1 MSRRALSA
9 LLAFPITF
17 TVLASLA
24 ACSPAGI
31 DDTQRSYAAF
41 EGSWQCHAQR
51 FAYPDLDTLQTRLDQ
66 RLVDTGLT
74 RDGYDEFVDELE
86 NSSELRGL
94 VEDTYVTACPGNAYG
109 VSGSP
114 IE

>member
-1 MSRRALSA
+1 MSRRALS
-9 LLAFPITF
+9 LFLAFPLTF
-17 TVLASLA
+17 TMVSFA

-51 FAYPDLDTLQTRLDQ
+51 FAYADLDTLQTRLDQ

-74 RDGYDEFVDELE
+74 RDGYDEFVGELE
-86 NSSELRGL
+86 DSSELRTL
-94 VEDTYVTACPGNAYG
+94 VEQTYVTECPGNAEG